1 MFSTESTQSNYA
13 QCFAT
18 AHLALIRAHICG
30 HVSKYSG
37 VCIAYI
43 CSYMCICVCV
53 CAMMTA
59 LGSVLLLRA
68 AKEFMLFCPSSIPR
82 LLAILGKSKL
92 QSFSMWLAC
101 AVPNLYFTYP
111 SCSIL
116 LSPPFFISPIL
127 LNLPYSNDTIYF
139 ASLICIYV
147 YFLNKSY
154 FFKRVLNRAPAGRTT
169 YFSHQMHDFSP
180 CIIFSFSHSHTITS
194 SFFLCFYYI
203 FLFSC
208 LVVLY
213 QCLLLCRWS

>member
-1 MFSTESTQSNYA
+1 MFSTESTQSNYT

-18 AHLALIRAHICG
+18 AHLALIRAHTCG

-154 FFKRVLNRAPAGRTT
+154 FFNE
-169 YFSHQMHDFSP
+169 Y
-180 CIIFSFSHSHTITS
+180 
-194 SFFLCFYYI
+194 
-203 FLFSC
+203 
-208 LVVLY
+208 
-213 QCLLLCRWS
+213 